1 MVHIADIDLDNRA
14 AIVASIDA
22 DPVTLATAAEA
33 AGAEILELR
42 LDLLGVRTLDDARQI
57 VSQLRQATHLPC
69 IATNRLQNDGGQWTG
84 AEEDRITLLAGI
96 IPLVDAVDI
105 ELSTNKDIRDK
116 LVRNAREHNT
126 TVIISSHDLS
136 RTPSREQMKKIL
148 DDSFKAGADIAKLA
162 VMPQCLQDVLNLL
175 QVTLDSTG
183 SVSTI
188 SMDTMGS
195 HTRIIAPCYG
205 SVLTYG
211 AVDRS
216 VAPGQLRVDQLR
228 QAMEMIK

>member
-1 MVHIADIDLDNRA
+1 MVHIADIDLGNRA

-84 AEEDRITLLAGI
+84 TEEDRITLLTGI

-105 ELSTNKDIRDK
+105 ELSTNKDIRGK

-136 RTPSREQMKKIL
+136 RTPSREQMKDIL

-188 SMDTMGS
+188 SMGTMGS

-216 VAPGQLRVDQLR
+216 VAPGQLRIDQLR